1 MAISEFPLPSV
12 SGSNPIPSVWYQLP
26 ERFQGGFTAYDDG
39 GRDTR
44 QQNGGNGIK
53 RWVLN
58 YAVIP
63 AAQAAILDSHAYAA
77 KLMDDGLSAQ
87 TFSYRDRDGTLYA
100 GVRYQQYER
109 PAHVKSHI
117 QFRNVILVKYP

>member
-1 MAISEFPLPSV
+1 MAIAEFPLPSV

-26 ERFQGGFTAYDDG
+26 ERFQVGSTDYDDG
-39 GRDTR
+39 GKDVKL
-44 QQNGGNGIK
+44 QNGGNGIK

-63 AAQAAILDSHAYAA
+63 AAQAAILDSHMYAA
-77 KLMDDGLSAQ
+77 KISEDGLSANV
-87 TFSYRDRDGTLYA
+87 FNYRDKDGTLYA
-100 GVRYQQYER
+100 GVRYQSYER

-117 QFRNVILVKYP
+117 QFRNIVLVKFP